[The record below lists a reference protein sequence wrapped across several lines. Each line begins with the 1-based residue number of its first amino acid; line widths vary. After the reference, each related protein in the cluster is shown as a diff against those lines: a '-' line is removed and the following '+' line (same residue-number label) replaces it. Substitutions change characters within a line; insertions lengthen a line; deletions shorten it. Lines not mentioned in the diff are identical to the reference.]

1 MKVMKDVKDMK
12 ENKEKNS
19 FMNFMLFMS
28 FMCACGQALLSFN
41 LTNNRPAVL
50 IVNDLVGALR

>member
-19 FMNFMLFMS
+19 FMPFMNFMC
-28 FMCACGQALLSFN
+28 FMCACGQVLLSFN
-41 LTNNRPAVL
+41 LTNIRARTTFSPQRPLPA
-50 IVNDLVGALR
+50 